1 MTDAELEPKQ
11 WAKWWKESGERELRQ
26 ILFWRW
32 DPIGVADEFP
42 YTEEAYDGYVMHVAS
57 LLRDE
62 ASLDAVADYLGAV
75 ERDSMGIHETPRA
88 EGTAAR
94 LPISFG
100 TPGIRTP
107 WAAGKSS
114 APRGCR
120 SRTLTPTP
128 PESRPSQRG
137 RPGDYTMNLEE
148 IRRAT
153 QSVCVAIPLHY
164 FRPQIAA

>member
-11 WAKWWKESGERELRQ
+11 WARWWKEAGERELRQ

-42 YTEEAYDGYVMHVAS
+42 YTEEEYDRYVMHVAS

-88 EGTAAR
+88 QAHRREVAHFLWDPWYPNSVGRWQEFGPTR
-94 LPISFG
+94 LSEQDAHADP
-100 TPGIRTP
+100 
-107 WAAGKSS
+107 A
-114 APRGCR
+114 
-120 SRTLTPTP
+120 
-128 PESRPSQRG
+128 
-137 RPGDYTMNLEE
+137 
-148 IRRAT
+148 
-153 QSVCVAIPLHY
+153 
-164 FRPQIAA
+164 